1 MKSLLKN
8 REQYIAALE
17 AWTVMWIFLL
27 SNQIFNKHSV
37 NSTIKCIILY
47 SFPWKGDFWV
57 SFPSS
62 LSRLYLV

>member
-27 SNQIFNKHSV
+27 CNQIFDKHSV
-37 NSTIKCIILY
+37 NSTVKCIIPY
-47 SFPWKGDFWV
+47 SCLWKGDFWV

-62 LSRLYLV
+62 LPRLYLV